1 MNKAQ
6 NLLRLNFG
14 AFNEKWALNYA
25 YTQLRDGWVITPWKK
40 DIFYFIIDWLSDSDT
55 IKVNTSGST
64 GTPKTISLLKE
75 HVKASAEATNR
86 FFDLKKGDNALLCLP
101 VKYIAGKL
109 MIVRAILGRYN
120 LYCVEPTLSPA
131 FEEAAID
138 FSAMTPAQVS
148 SLLKSEEGSGL
159 LNTIDKLIVG
169 GDKIPSALEK
179 KLQDVKTKVWHTY
192 GMTETITHVALR
204 RVNGDMA
211 SPAYTPMENVSI
223 SQQDGRIVID
233 AEHLGVRNLV
243 TNDLA
248 VFNNDGSFK
257 VLGRI
262 DNVVVSGGVKLF
274 PEEIE
279 KKLEGV
285 CSKPFYFSGKAD
297 EIFGAKLIMY
307 VESSEALDVNNLLQ
321 KIKLKVEK
329 FEVPKEIIIQKQFK
343 RTVSGKIIRE

>member
-6 NLLRLNFG
+6 NLLRLNFA
-14 AFNEKWALNYA
+14 AFDEAWVLNYA
-25 YTQLRDGWVITPWKK
+25 YTQLRDGWVVTPWKK
-40 DIFYFIIDWLSDSDT
+40 EIFYFIIDWLSDSDI

-75 HVKASAEATNR
+75 HVKASAEATNQ

-109 MIVRAILGRYN
+109 MIIRAILGRYN
-120 LYCVEPTLSPA
+120 LYCIEPSLSPW

-138 FSAMTPAQVS
+138 FAAMTPAQVS
-148 SLLKSEEGSGL
+148 SLLKSKEGRGL
-159 LNTIDKLIVG
+159 LNAIDTLIVG

-179 KLQDVKTKVWHTY
+179 KLQEVKTKVWHTY

-204 RVNGDMA
+204 GVNGDKA
-211 SPAYTPMENVSI
+211 SLSYTPMKGVSI
-223 SQQDGRIVID
+223 TQQDGRVVID
-233 AEHLGVRNLV
+233 AAHLGVHNLV

-248 VFNNDGSFK
+248 VFNTDGSFK

-262 DNVVVSGGVKLF
+262 DNVVVSGGIKLF
-274 PEEIE
+274 PEIIE

-285 CSKPFYFSGKAD
+285 CVKPFYFSGKAD
-297 EIFGAKLIMY
+297 EAFSTKLIMY
-307 VESSEALDVNNLLQ
+307 VESSVAINVDNLLQ